1 VLRRFRGDER
11 SLESQKE
18 WEELRR
24 VGGLSLI
31 LAGALY
37 LISIGLFFPLGIPPS
52 DGSAFLNFVF
62 QDRWTFQFIF
72 TAFFFMDVLL
82 VVGVASLYFW
92 LRRARASVVIGCI
105 LGVVALTVDLVN
117 SVFTYSLLGMSSA
130 LAASSNEAQRMAF
143 GAAGQLLSIVI
154 QGIGLQ
160 FFYIVFSITIIAISL
175 SAPKI
180 IGKVTSYVGVVAGVA
195 GVAAG
200 ILAMIPLSVL
210 WPVWF
215 ILVGS
220 KLFGSEKYLEQIS

>member
-1 VLRRFRGDER
+1 VLRCFRGDEKL
-11 SLESQKE
+11 LESQQE
-18 WEELRR
+18 WKDLQR

-37 LISIGLFFPLGIPPS
+37 LISIVLFVPLGIPPS
-52 DGSAFLNFVF
+52 EGSAFLNFVF
-62 QDRWTFQFIF
+62 QDRPTFQFIF

-92 LRRARASVVIGCI
+92 LRQARASVAIGCI

-130 LAASSNEAQRMAF
+130 LAASSNDAQRMAF

-180 IGKVTSYVGVVAGVA
+180 VGKVTSYVGVVAGIA
-195 GVAAG
+195 GIAAG
-200 ILAMIPLSVL
+200 ILAMIPLSAL

-220 KLFGSEKYLEQIS
+220 KLFGSRST

>member
-1 VLRRFRGDER
+1 MLRCFGRDKRL
-11 SLESQKE
+11 LESQQE
-18 WEELRR
+18 WKGLRR

-37 LISIGLFFPLGIPPS
+37 LISIGLFVPLGIPPS
-52 DGSAFLNFVF
+52 EGSAFLNFVF
-62 QDRWTFQFIF
+62 QDRSTLQFIF
-72 TAFFFMDVLL
+72 AAFFFIDVLL

-92 LRRARASVVIGCI
+92 LRQGRASVVIGCI

-130 LAASSNEAQRMAF
+130 LAASSNDAQRMAF

-160 FFYIVFSITIIAISL
+160 FFYIVFSITIIAVSL

-180 IGKVTSYVGVVAGVA
+180 VGKVTSYVGVVAGVA

-220 KLFGSEKYLEQIS
+220 KVFGFRST